1 MFFTISAVFNRYKF
15 CIKQLHPRYG
25 NVTKLLQTSEIY
37 KTCFNISQRVQYN
50 FEPISKLL
58 QMPENSSLPQTCYK
72 NIDYFHK
79 TK

>member
-25 NVTKLLQTSEIY
+25 NVTKLLQTPD
-37 KTCFNISQRVQYN
+37 N
-50 FEPISKLL
+50 L
-58 QMPENSSLPQTCYK
+58 SLPQICYK

-79 TK
+79 TKYSGKKTANYP